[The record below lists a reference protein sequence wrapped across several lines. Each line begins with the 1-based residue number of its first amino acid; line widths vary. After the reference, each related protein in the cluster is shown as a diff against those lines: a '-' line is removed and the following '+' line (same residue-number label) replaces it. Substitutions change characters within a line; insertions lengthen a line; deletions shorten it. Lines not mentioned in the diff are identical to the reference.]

1 MPSYSYK
8 AFDSEG
14 SIQSGFINA
23 DNERSA
29 RKEIKSLNLIPH
41 KLKKIKSQTTKRYK
55 IKNKDLVLA
64 TRQIGTLLEAAAQID
79 EALKMTAEQVKN
91 KDLKNILFNL
101 RDEIIQGKRLGDAME
116 AYPQVF
122 DNTYISLIKAGDTSG
137 RLIEMFKSL
146 SDYLEES
153 LSINQKVRTA
163 LTYPFILFSFSIIV
177 VISLLTFVMP
187 QVVNQFVKSGVDLP
201 LLTSVLMNI
210 SSNMIYIIPSIL
222 LILGVSFFYYKKLLT
237 TEKAINMHRI
247 FLKIPIFGGFLLK
260 SETERFSS
268 TMYLLMSSGIVLDD
282 ALQET
287 SHVLNNAYLK
297 NRLNKIIKSVKEGSD
312 FSLSL
317 IHI

>member
-23 DNERSA
+23 DSERSA

-41 KLKKIKSQTTKRYK
+41 KLKKIKSQTTKRFK

-122 DNTYISLIKAGDTSG
+122 DNTYTSLIKAGDTSG

-201 LLTSVLMNI
+201 LLTSVLM
-210 SSNMIYIIPSIL
+210 
-222 LILGVSFFYYKKLLT
+222 
-237 TEKAINMHRI
+237 
-247 FLKIPIFGGFLLK
+247 
-260 SETERFSS
+260 
-268 TMYLLMSSGIVLDD
+268 
-282 ALQET
+282 
-287 SHVLNNAYLK
+287 
-297 NRLNKIIKSVKEGSD
+297 
-312 FSLSL
+312 LSL